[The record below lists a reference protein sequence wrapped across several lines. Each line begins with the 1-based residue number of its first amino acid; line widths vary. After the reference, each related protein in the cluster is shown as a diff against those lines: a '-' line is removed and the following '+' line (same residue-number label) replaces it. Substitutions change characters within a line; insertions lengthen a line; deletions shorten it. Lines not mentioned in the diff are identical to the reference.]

1 MIVIKGE
8 NMSKTKKTNAMRI
21 LDRAKINYQM
31 NTYEVT
37 DKHQHGEEI
46 AQLVGAKIEEVFK
59 TLVLENSNH
68 EHYVFVIPVNETLD
82 MKKAA
87 HVVNEKKLNL
97 MPLDQLKQVTGYVR
111 GGCSP
116 IGMKH
121 SFKTTIDASAKNLE
135 KVYISGGQRGM
146 QIIIHVNDLIDMTRA
161 QVESITQN

>member
-87 HVVNEKKLNL
+87 HVVNEKK
-97 MPLDQLKQVTGYVR
+97 VTGYVR

-146 QIIIHVNDLIDMTRA
+146 QIIIHVNDLIDMTKA

>member
-82 MKKAA
+82 MK
-87 HVVNEKKLNL
+87 
-97 MPLDQLKQVTGYVR
+97 YVR

-146 QIIIHVNDLIDMTRA
+146 QIIIHVNDLIDMTKA

>member
-1 MIVIKGE
+1 MIIIKGE
-8 NMSKTKKTNAMRI
+8 YMSKTKKTNAMRI

-97 MPLDQLKQVTGYVR
+97 IPLD
-111 GGCSP
+111 P
-116 IGMKH
+116 
-121 SFKTTIDASAKNLE
+121 
-135 KVYISGGQRGM
+135 
-146 QIIIHVNDLIDMTRA
+146 
-161 QVESITQN
+161 

>member
-1 MIVIKGE
+1 
-8 NMSKTKKTNAMRI
+8 MSKTKKTNAMRI
-21 LDRAKINYQM
+21 LDGAKINYQM

-146 QIIIHVNDLIDMTRA
+146 QIIIHVNDLIDMTKA
-161 QVESITQN
+161 QLESITQN

>member
-46 AQLVGAKIEEVFK
+46 AQLVV
-59 TLVLENSNH
+59 ENSNH

-146 QIIIHVNDLIDMTRA
+146 QIIIHVNDLIDMTKA